1 MDGKRSNGRL
11 LLGEALCEL
20 RESRFCD
27 GWWHHSG
34 MKLTVEEKIK
44 HRSQS
49 RH

>member
-1 MDGKRSNGRL
+1 MDRKRRSNGRL

-27 GWWHHSG
+27 GWRHSG
-34 MKLTVEEKIK
+34 MKLIVEEEIK